1 MACRRYAFSLSSARP
16 GLSSHSNESTDDV
29 GVGAFDGS
37 GVGRFDGRCEWL
49 CEAEPKDRFT
59 PKRESACI
67 SVAESRTYG
76 LCKATAPRW
85 VMYPLR
91 TLLPMGAT
99 YHMTAEC
106 ISRCLR

>member
-37 GVGRFDGRCEWL
+37 GVGRFDGRCEWW

-59 PKRESACI
+59 PRRESACS
-67 SVAESRTYG
+67 SVSESRTYG
-76 LCKATAPRW
+76 LCKGCSPSLDVVSSEISSTHGHD
-85 VMYPLR
+85 
-91 TLLPMGAT
+91 LPYDGG
-99 YHMTAEC
+99 
-106 ISRCLR
+106 